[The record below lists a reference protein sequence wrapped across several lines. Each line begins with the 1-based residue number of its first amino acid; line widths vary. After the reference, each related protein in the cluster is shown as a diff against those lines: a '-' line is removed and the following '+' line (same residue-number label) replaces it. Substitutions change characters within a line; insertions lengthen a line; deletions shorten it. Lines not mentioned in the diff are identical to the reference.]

1 MINPRLLLALQIGCG
16 FLMLVGLLL
25 R

>member
-16 FLMLVGLLL
+16 FLMIVGLLL